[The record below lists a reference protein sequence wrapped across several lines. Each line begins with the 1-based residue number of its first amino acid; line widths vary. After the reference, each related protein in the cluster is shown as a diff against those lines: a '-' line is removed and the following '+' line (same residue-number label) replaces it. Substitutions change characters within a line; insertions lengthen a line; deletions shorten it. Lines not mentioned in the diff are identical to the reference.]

1 MPRSRR
7 PDDAPPAERRRPPR
21 WRRWLFGA
29 AVVFFGSVVA
39 ALAGLGWFLS
49 GERYVAVLERELETW
64 LGAEVDIGSSRL
76 SFRRGLGIRFADV
89 AVRDIGAPGQ
99 SLTAQRLDLSLDF
112 WALVRGELLFRRIYC
127 LQPSLRLAAPTAE
140 TSALPTEQGIPAV
153 PSAAFLAGL
162 FPGPAWSA
170 LPPSGAVE
178 AEPTGEGW
186 FSPRLS
192 VRRIVVD
199 RAEIVLTQRYGT
211 PPVVFSNAGLQV
223 AVGERRDVSAR
234 FAADLGRQGE
244 MGRLMLDT
252 RSGDRSATQEA
263 AVGETEEVLWRG
275 DVVLENVALRELG
288 EWFDAEW
295 PRASLDF
302 SGSYVTPEAGRTRA
316 RGVLDINAAQF
327 PQLDIHKGRVTIDE
341 LSWPPPVRVSEGS
354 ERPSP
359 VGLFGSSASDMA
371 ALVIDGRI
379 ETLSG
384 RLAETGADLRL
395 SAGRLR
401 FENGALR
408 ASQLAGRYGRSSK
421 LTELRAEWQPRP
433 ADSRRPAMLK
443 LTLAGTL
450 NLADDFSSLQKLLA
464 ERSDTAAFASSVSA
478 DEGHVDVELQA
489 EMPVSGP
496 QGRHSPT
503 VYAATLRWQAA
514 DLQLPEWETVVSD
527 VNGLVRVTPQ
537 QAVLEDVAFRLGES
551 RGVLNGKIFDPFAAS
566 RRGRLHVA
574 VPHARMGDVA
584 ALLPDD
590 GPWPSTGRLDGELHA
605 RFGPESDGLHTSGRL
620 NLGHARVEIA
630 SAFAPLDVVTGQVSW
645 NGAAARVEVAD
656 GSLSG
661 NRLSGAAEVRSFDPL
676 DVSITLAC
684 EDMDLEPVWRF
695 DTDDPE
701 PDTQVREAR
710 PDVHLDARCAR
721 VRYGDFSA
729 EDVHLSVHRHA
740 RQVDFALAEAGVA
753 EGQIAGTAT
762 LRLDSNAL
770 SVALRISG
778 ADAGPFFAV
787 LGHPTDVVSGTLDA
801 RGTLEIAHWGA
812 WNEPAD
818 WTGELAV
825 AFRDGV
831 AKRIPILVRLW
842 TALSLQSILSFVL
855 PEIPGEG
862 LGFSSLG
869 GDLTLGQGKLTTDN
883 LSLVGQAVRLD
894 TWGEVRLRDETVD
907 LTTRVIPL
915 RGITSVVEKVP
926 LAGKLVARGADELT
940 ALPFEI
946 TGSYA
951 APRVRLS
958 LIEKIIPPPG
968 RGAR

>member
-1 MPRSRR
+1 MARSRR
-7 PDDAPPAERRRPPR
+7 PDGAPSAEHRRGPR
-21 WRRWLFGA
+21 WRRWLVGTA
-29 AVVFFGSVVA
+29 AIVFCLGLG

-76 SFRRGLGIRFADV
+76 SLRRGLGLRFADV

-112 WALVRGELLFRRIYC
+112 GALWRGELLFRRIYC
-127 LQPSLRLAAPTAE
+127 LQPSLRLVAPSGETLAPRTAHD
-140 TSALPTEQGIPAV
+140 V
-153 PSAAFLAGL
+153 PAFLAGL
-162 FPGPAWSA
+162 FPGPAWSV
-170 LPPSGAVE
+170 LPSGGSVE
-178 AEPTGEGW
+178 TEPTDESW

-199 RAEIVLTQRYGT
+199 RAEIILTRRYGT
-211 PPVVFSNAGLQV
+211 PPVIFSNAGLQV
-223 AVGERRDVSAR
+223 AVGGRRDVSAR

-244 MGRLMLDT
+244 MGRLTLDT
-252 RSGDRSATQEA
+252 RSEDRSAAHEA
-263 AVGETEEVLWRG
+263 AVGEAEGVGWRG
-275 DVVLENVALRELG
+275 NVVLEDVALRELG

-316 RGVLDINAAQF
+316 RGVLDIRAAQF
-327 PQLDIHKGRVTIDE
+327 PQLDLHEGRVTIDE
-341 LSWPPPVRVSEGS
+341 LSWPHPASTSEGS

-359 VGLFGSSASDMA
+359 VGLFGPSAVDIT

-379 ETLSG
+379 ETLAG
-384 RLAETGADLRL
+384 RLAETGADLHL

-401 FENGALR
+401 FADGALR
-408 ASQLAGRYGRSSK
+408 ASRLAGRYGRSSK
-421 LTELRAEWQPRP
+421 LTELRAEWRPRP
-433 ADSRRPAMLK
+433 ADSRRPAMLE
-443 LTLAGTL
+443 LALAGTL
-450 NLADDFSSLQKLLA
+450 NLADDFPSLQQLLA
-464 ERSDTAAFASSVSA
+464 ERSDTATLASSVA
-478 DEGHVDVELQA
+478 AEAGHIDVELQA

-496 QGRHSPT
+496 QDRHGPT

-514 DLQLPEWETVVSD
+514 DLRLPEWETVVSD

-551 RGVLNGKIFDPFAAS
+551 RGVLNGEIFDPFAAG

-584 ALLPDD
+584 ALLSDD
-590 GPWPSTGRLDGELHA
+590 GVWPSTGRLDGELHA
-605 RFGPESDGLHTSGRL
+605 RFGPDSDGLQTSGRL
-620 NLGHARVEIA
+620 NLGHARVAIA
-630 SAFAPLDVVTGQVSW
+630 PAVAPLDVGMGQVSW
-645 NGAAARVEVAD
+645 NGTAARIEVAD

-661 NRLSGAAEVRSFDPL
+661 NRLSGSAEVRSFDPL
-676 DVSITLAC
+676 DVSITLTC
-684 EDMDLEPVWRF
+684 EDVDLEPVWRF
-695 DTDDPE
+695 DADDPE
-701 PDTQVREAR
+701 PGTQVRETR

-740 RQVDFALAEAGVA
+740 RQVDFELAEAGVA
-753 EGQIAGTAT
+753 DGQIAGTAT
-762 LRLDSNAL
+762 LWLDSNAL
-770 SVALRISG
+770 SVAPRVSG
-778 ADAGPFFAV
+778 ADAGPFFAL
-787 LGHPTDVVSGTLDA
+787 LGHPTDVVSGRLDA
-801 RGTLEIAHWGA
+801 SGTLEIAHWEA
-812 WNEPAD
+812 WNEPAE
-818 WTGELAV
+818 WAGELAV

-831 AKRIPILVRLW
+831 AQRIPILVRLW

-869 GDLTLGQGKLTTDN
+869 GDLMLGQGKLTTDN

-926 LAGKLVARGADELT
+926 LAGKLVARSADELT

-958 LIEKIIPPPG
+958 LIEKIIPAPG
-968 RGAR
+968 SVAR

>member
-7 PDDAPPAERRRPPR
+7 PDGAPSTKRRRGPR
-21 WRRWLFGA
+21 WRRWLLGA
-29 AVVFFGSVVA
+29 AVVLFGSVLA

-112 WALVRGELLFRRIYC
+112 WALWRGELLFRRIYC

-140 TSALPTEQGIPAV
+140 TSALPTEEDVSAS

-162 FPGPAWSA
+162 FPVPAWSA
-170 LPPSGAVE
+170 LPSSGTVE
-178 AEPTGEGW
+178 AEPTDEGW

-199 RAEIVLTQRYGT
+199 RAEVVLTQRYGT
-211 PPVVFSNAGLQV
+211 PPVVFSNAGLRV

-244 MGRLMLDT
+244 MGRLTLDT
-252 RSGDRSATQEA
+252 RSGDRSAAQEA
-263 AVGETEEVLWRG
+263 ADGETEGVGWRG
-275 DVVLENVALRELG
+275 EVVLENVALRELG

-295 PRASLDF
+295 PRANIDF

-316 RGVLDINAAQF
+316 RGVLDIRAAQF
-327 PQLDIHKGRVTIDE
+327 PQLDVDKGRVTIDE
-341 LSWPPPVRVSEGS
+341 LSWPSPVRVSEKS

-359 VGLFGSSASDMA
+359 AGLFGSSAADMA

-384 RLAETGADLRL
+384 RLAET
-395 SAGRLR
+395 
-401 FENGALR
+401 
-408 ASQLAGRYGRSSK
+408 
-421 LTELRAEWQPRP
+421 
-433 ADSRRPAMLK
+433 
-443 LTLAGTL
+443 
-450 NLADDFSSLQKLLA
+450 
-464 ERSDTAAFASSVSA
+464 AAFASSISA
-478 DEGHVDVELQA
+478 DGGHVDVELQA

-496 QGRHSPT
+496 QNRHGPT
-503 VYAATLRWQAA
+503 VFAATLRWQSAG
-514 DLQLPEWETVVSD
+514 LRLPEWETAVSD

-537 QAVLEDVAFRLGES
+537 QAVLEDIAFRLGES
-551 RGVLNGKIFDPFAAS
+551 RGVLNGEIFDPFAAS

-574 VPHARMGDVA
+574 VPHARMSDVA
-584 ALLPDD
+584 ALLPD
-590 GPWPSTGRLDGELHA
+590 GGLWPSTGRLDGELHA
-605 RFGPESDGLHTSGRL
+605 RFGPESEGLHTSGRL
-620 NLGHARVEIA
+620 NLGHARVDVA
-630 SAFAPLDVVTGQVSW
+630 TAFAPLDIVTGQVSW

-661 NRLSGAAEVRSFDPL
+661 NRLSGSAEVRSFDPL

-695 DTDDPE
+695 DADDQE
-701 PDTQVREAR
+701 PDTQVRETR

-762 LRLDSNAL
+762 LWLDSNAL
-770 SVALRISG
+770 SVAPRISG
-778 ADAGPFFAV
+778 AEAGPFFAV

-801 RGTLEIAHWGA
+801 SGTLEIAHWEA

-818 WTGELAV
+818 WAGELAV

-926 LAGKLVARGADELT
+926 LAGKLVARSADELT
-940 ALPFEI
+940 ALPFKI

>member
-7 PDDAPPAERRRPPR
+7 PDGAPSAQHRRGPR
-21 WRRWLFGA
+21 WRRWLVAAAAIVFGL
-29 AVVFFGSVVA
+29 GLA

-89 AVRDIGAPGQ
+89 AVRDLGAPGQ

-112 WALVRGELLFRRIYC
+112 EALWRGELLFRRVYC
-127 LQPSLRLAAPTAE
+127 LRPRLRLAAPSGE
-140 TSALPTEQGIPAV
+140 TPAPRTEHDIP
-153 PSAAFLAGL
+153 AFLAGL

-170 LPPSGAVE
+170 LPPGGSIE
-178 AEPTGEGW
+178 TEPTDEGW

-199 RAEIVLTQRYGT
+199 RAEVILTQRYGT
-211 PPVVFSNAGLQV
+211 PPVVFSNAGLGV
-223 AVGERRDVSAR
+223 AVGEHRDVSAR

-244 MGRLMLDT
+244 MGRLTLDT
-252 RSGDRSATQEA
+252 KSEDRPAAHEA
-263 AVGETEEVLWRG
+263 AVGEAEGIGWRG
-275 DVVLENVALRELG
+275 EVVLENVALRELG

-295 PRASLDF
+295 PRANIDF

-316 RGVLDINAAQF
+316 RGVLDIRAAQF
-327 PQLDIHKGRVTIDE
+327 PQLDVHKGRVTIDE
-341 LSWPPPVRVSEGS
+341 LSWPYPASASEGS
-354 ERPSP
+354 KSP
-359 VGLFGSSASDMA
+359 VLAGAFVPPAA

-384 RLAETGADLRL
+384 RLAETGADLHL

-401 FENGALR
+401 FADGALR
-408 ASQLAGRYGRSSK
+408 ASQLAGRYGQSSK
-421 LTELRAEWQPRP
+421 LTELHAEWQPRP
-433 ADSRRPAMLK
+433 ADSRRPATLK
-443 LTLAGTL
+443 LALAGTL
-450 NLADDFSSLQKLLA
+450 NLADDFPSLQKLLA
-464 ERSDTAAFASSVSA
+464 ERSDTATLASSVA
-478 DEGHVDVELQA
+478 AEAGHVDVELQA
-489 EMPVSGP
+489 EMPFSGP
-496 QGRHSPT
+496 QDRHGPT
-503 VYAATLRWQAA
+503 GYAATLRWQAA
-514 DLQLPEWETVVSD
+514 DLRLPEWETSVSD

-551 RGVLNGKIFDPFAAS
+551 RGVLNGEIFDPFAAGP
-566 RRGRLHVA
+566 RGRLHMA

-584 ALLPDD
+584 VLLSDD
-590 GPWPSTGRLDGELHA
+590 GVWPSTGRLDGELHA

-630 SAFAPLDVVTGQVSW
+630 PAFAPLDVVTGQVAW

-676 DVSITLAC
+676 DVSITLTC
-684 EDMDLEPVWRF
+684 DDMDLEPVLRF
-695 DTDDPE
+695 DADDPE
-701 PDTQVREAR
+701 PDTQVQDTR

-740 RQVDFALAEAGVA
+740 RQVDFELAEAGIA
-753 EGQIAGTAT
+753 DGQVAGTAT
-762 LRLDSNAL
+762 LWLDSNAL
-770 SVALRISG
+770 SVAPRISG

-787 LGHPTDVVSGTLDA
+787 LGRPTDVVSGTLDA
-801 RGTLEIAHWGA
+801 SGTLEIAHWEA
-812 WNEPAD
+812 WNKPAD
-818 WTGELAV
+818 WAGELEV
-825 AFRDGV
+825 AFRDGM

-842 TALSLQSILSFVL
+842 TALSLQSILSLVL

-907 LTTRVIPL
+907 LTTPVIPL

-968 RGAR
+968 GVAR

>member
-1 MPRSRR
+1 M
-7 PDDAPPAERRRPPR
+7 
-21 WRRWLFGA
+21 
-29 AVVFFGSVVA
+29 VVFGLGLA

-89 AVRDIGAPGQ
+89 AVRDLGAPGQ

-112 WALVRGELLFRRIYC
+112 EALWRGELLFRRIYC
-127 LQPSLRLAAPTAE
+127 LQPSLRLAASSGE
-140 TSALPTEQGIPAV
+140 
-153 PSAAFLAGL
+153 PSAPRTAHDVPAFLAGL
-162 FPGPAWSA
+162 FPSPAWSV
-170 LPPSGAVE
+170 LPPGGSVE

-199 RAEIVLTQRYGT
+199 RAEVILTQQYGT
-211 PPVVFSNAGLQV
+211 PPVVFNNAGLQV
-223 AVGERRDVSAR
+223 TVGEQRDVSAR

-244 MGRLMLDT
+244 MGRLTLDT
-252 RSGDRSATQEA
+252 RSDDRPAAHEA
-263 AVGETEEVLWRG
+263 AVGEAEGVGWRG
-275 DVVLENVALRELG
+275 EIVLENVALRELG

-295 PRASLDF
+295 PRASIDF

-316 RGVLDINAAQF
+316 RGVLDIRAAQF
-327 PQLDIHKGRVTIDE
+327 PQLDVRSGRITIDE
-341 LSWPPPVRVSEGS
+341 LSWPYPASMSEGS
-354 ERPSP
+354 ERPSST
-359 VGLFGSSASDMA
+359 GLFGPPVADIA

-384 RLAETGADLRL
+384 RLAETGADLHL

-401 FENGALR
+401 FADGALR

-421 LTELRAEWQPRP
+421 LTELRADWQPRP
-433 ADSRRPAMLK
+433 ADTRRPAMLK

-450 NLADDFSSLQKLLA
+450 NLADDFPSLQKLLA
-464 ERSDTAAFASSVSA
+464 EQSDTAALASSVA
-478 DEGHVDVELQA
+478 AEAGYVDVELQA
-489 EMPVSGP
+489 EMPVAGP
-496 QGRHSPT
+496 QDRRGPT

-514 DLQLPEWETVVSD
+514 DLRLPEWETSVSD

-551 RGVLNGKIFDPFAAS
+551 RGVLNGKIFDPFATGP
-566 RRGRLHVA
+566 RGRLHVA

-584 ALLPDD
+584 VLLSDD
-590 GPWPSTGRLDGELHA
+590 GVWPSTGRLDGELHA

-630 SAFAPLDVVTGQVSW
+630 PAFAPLDVVTGQVSW
-645 NGAAARVEVAD
+645 NGAAARVHVAD
-656 GSLSG
+656 GRLSG

-684 EDMDLEPVWRF
+684 EDMDLEPVLRF

-701 PDTQVREAR
+701 PDTQVQNTR

-740 RQVDFALAEAGVA
+740 RQVDFELAEAGIA
-753 EGQIAGTAT
+753 DGQVAGTAT

-770 SVALRISG
+770 SVAPRISG

-787 LGHPTDVVSGTLDA
+787 LGRPTDVVSGTLDA
-801 RGTLEIAHWGA
+801 SGTLEITHWEA
-812 WNEPAD
+812 WNKPAD

-842 TALSLQSILSFVL
+842 TALSLQSILSLVL

-883 LSLVGQAVRLD
+883 LSLVGRAVRLD
-894 TWGEVRLRDETVD
+894 TWGEVRLKDETVD

-946 TGSYA
+946 TGPYA

-968 RGAR
+968 GVAR